1 MRSLLVPE
9 KIAESLLLLDGW
21 TQDKNRITKLY
32 QFGDYHAVM
41 AFVNAIA
48 WISHQHDHHPELQ
61 VGYNTCRI
69 QYTTH
74 DAGGLTR
81 KDFDCAAAIDALFR
95 P

>member
-1 MRSLLVPE
+1 MRRPLAPE
-9 KIAESLLLLDGW
+9 KIAEGLLLLRGW
-21 TQDKNRITKLY
+21 IQDNNCITKLY
-32 QFGDYHAVM
+32 QFSDYHAVM
-41 AFVNAIA
+41 AFVNATA

-69 QYTTH
+69 HYTTH